1 MEITIE
7 KLNDVSV
14 LRCHGT
20 IDADTVALFR
30 KRGTE
35 LFEEGCF
42 KFIVDVSSVSFIDSM
57 GLGAMIS
64 LLRKTREK
72 GGDVKLCGI
81 NKEIKE
87 IFEITRLNKLFEV
100 YEGVKEAQKK
110 FT

>member
-1 MEITIE
+1 MEISVE
-7 KLNDVSV
+7 ELNGVSV
-14 LRCHGT
+14 MRCLGSL
-20 IDADTVALFR
+20 DADTVALFR
-30 KRGTE
+30 KRGAE
-35 LFEEGCF
+35 LFEKGCR

-100 YEGVKEAQKK
+100 CADIETAHKK
-110 FT
+110 FA